1 MSPVPTR
8 RSWLPGAALLAAAV
22 LVAGLSGFVLHVR
35 SWPWYVGFTAAAI
48 LALGWAERLWTK
60 RAAPAPPRS
69 RGKLKVIQG
78 GKAAPYDLE
87 KDHSTDSQRYLM

>member
-1 MSPVPTR
+1 
-8 RSWLPGAALLAAAV
+8 LPGAALLAAAV

>member
-1 MSPVPTR
+1 MSPVPSR
-8 RSWLPGAALLAAAV
+8 RSWLPGGALLVAAV
-22 LVAGLSGFVLHVR
+22 VVAVLCGVALRVR

-48 LALGWAERLWTK
+48 LALGWAERLWT
-60 RAAPAPPRS
+60 RRTAPAPPRS

-78 GKAAPYDLE
+78 GKATPYDLE

>member
-8 RSWLPGAALLAAAV
+8 RAWLPGGALLIAAV
-22 LVAGLSGFVLHVR
+22 LIAGLSGAGLGIR
-35 SWPWYVGFTAAAI
+35 SWPWYVGFVAAAI
-48 LALGWAERLWTK
+48 LAIGQAERLWT
-60 RAAPAPPRS
+60 RRTTPAPARI

-87 KDHSTDSQRYLM
+87 KDHSTDTQRYLM